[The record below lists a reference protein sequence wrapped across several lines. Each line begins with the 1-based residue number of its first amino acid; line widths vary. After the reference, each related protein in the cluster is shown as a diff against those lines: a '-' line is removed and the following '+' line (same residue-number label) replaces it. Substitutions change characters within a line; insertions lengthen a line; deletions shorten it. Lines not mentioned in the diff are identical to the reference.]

1 MAAGVVDQPIRMI
14 IQGIKGRT
22 NNILLNDLMKDDEK
36 KSFQSGS
43 VDRFEMEHEDLGR
56 VWFSSRWKKTK
67 LFSFD

>member
-1 MAAGVVDQPIRMI
+1 MTVQTANLMAAGVVDQPIRMI
-14 IQGIKGRT
+14 IQGTKGRT

-56 VWFSSRWKKTK
+56 V
-67 LFSFD
+67 